1 MNINELFEEIQD
13 EFIVEELNGEF
24 ILQAKC
30 IVWSYNLE
38 DSSEE
43 IDYTEEDEDNMFG
56 FDSVTSEELLLE
68 GYQEDFEKLQNKL
81 DEINETDNWSFSD
94 TDINENIIC
103 FIIYQ

>member
-68 GYQEDFEKLQNKL
+68 GYQEDFIKIEEFL
-81 DEINETDNWSFSD
+81 DELEELDNWTISP
-94 TDINENIIC
+94 TDIVDEVII
-103 FIIYQ
+103 FKIF